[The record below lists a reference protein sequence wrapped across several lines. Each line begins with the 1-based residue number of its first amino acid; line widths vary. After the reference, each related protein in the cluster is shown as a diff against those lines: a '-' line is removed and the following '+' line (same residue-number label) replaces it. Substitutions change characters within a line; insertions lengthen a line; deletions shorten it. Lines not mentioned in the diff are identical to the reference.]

1 MLYNVPSSLPT
12 WIVGT
17 VAQDRPRGGG
27 GEAAIRGSSEKSKDI
42 DTSIVPKRRKSQSLN
57 KVPLSIELGNTL
69 HTYRVIF

>member
-17 VAQDRPRGGG
+17 VAQDRPGGG
-27 GEAAIRGSSEKSKDI
+27 GKAAIRGSSEKSKDI
-42 DTSIVPKRRKSQSLN
+42 DTSIVSKRRKSQSLN

>member
-17 VAQDRPRGGG
+17 VAQDRPGG

-42 DTSIVPKRRKSQSLN
+42 DTSIVSKRRKSQSLN